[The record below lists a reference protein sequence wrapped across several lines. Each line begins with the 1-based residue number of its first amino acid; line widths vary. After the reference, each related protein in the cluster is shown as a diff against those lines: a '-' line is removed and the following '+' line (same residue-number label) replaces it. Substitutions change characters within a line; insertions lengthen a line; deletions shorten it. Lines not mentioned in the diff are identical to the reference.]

1 MGIGVQLLCGYVTLP
16 LYALVTQMGT
26 RPKRTVFTDGI
37 VEGLKKWQKRS
48 KQSLSKKAFTSKST
62 YYFHSQGDGHYE
74 MKDKEANKSKH
85 GGCKNGGCNE
95 AIIVGSS
102 STSRRNPQNENPSEG
117 MKPNYDG
124 EISFASTWKQI
135 EIN

>member
-1 MGIGVQLLCGYVTLP
+1 
-16 LYALVTQMGT
+16 
-26 RPKRTVFTDGI
+26 
-37 VEGLKKWQKRS
+37 
-48 KQSLSKKAFTSKST
+48 
-62 YYFHSQGDGHYE
+62 